1 MPMGTGKDAY
11 ANFDACLIDQMRKHK
26 GDKNFKIENA
36 RKICGF
42 IKAKTEKK

>member
-11 ANFDACLIDQMRKHK
+11 ANFDACLIAQMKKHK
-26 GDKNFKIENA
+26 GEKGFTMDNA

-42 IKAKTEKK
+42 IKARTEHK